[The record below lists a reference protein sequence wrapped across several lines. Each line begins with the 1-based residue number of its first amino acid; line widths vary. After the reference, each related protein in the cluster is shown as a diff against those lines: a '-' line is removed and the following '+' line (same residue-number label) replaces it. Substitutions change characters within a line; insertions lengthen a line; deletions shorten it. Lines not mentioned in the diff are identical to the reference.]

1 MRLYDSEVDPPG
13 RLDRGWPTGR
23 WRDEPDW
30 ACSSISRIW
39 LRLAFWDALEVAR
52 APVIATHGN
61 ARALRDT
68 VRYLNDDQLRAVAA
82 TGGLICPSPMP
93 LGPRGETASLEM
105 LLDHVDYIVALVGA
119 AHVGFGTDLLDQL
132 NARPVGLEDIGESQ
146 NIVEGLRHRGHQAE
160 AIDGIMGGNFIRVFR
175 EVAG

>member
-1 MRLYDSEVDPPG
+1 MNRLGMLVDI
-13 RLDRGWPTGR
+13 THMV
-23 WRDEPDW
+23 E
-30 ACSSISRIW
+30 AC
-39 LRLAFWDALEVAR
+39 FWDALEVAR

-93 LGPRGETASLEM
+93 LGPGGETASLEM

-132 NARPVGLEDIGESQ
+132 KARPIGLEDIGESQ
-146 NIVEGLRHRGHQAE
+146 NIVEGLQQRGHQAE
-160 AIDGIMGGNFIRVFR
+160 AIDGIMGGNFMRVFR

>member
-1 MRLYDSEVDPPG
+1 MNRLGMLVDI
-13 RLDRGWPTGR
+13 THMV
-23 WRDEPDW
+23 E
-30 ACSSISRIW
+30 AC
-39 LRLAFWDALEVAR
+39 FWDALKVAR

-68 VRYLNDDQLRAVAA
+68 VRYLSDDQLRAVAA

-93 LGPRGETASLEM
+93 LGPGGETASLGM
-105 LLDHVDYIVALVGA
+105 LLDHIDYIVALVGS

-146 NIVEGLRHRGHQAE
+146 NIVEGLQQRGHQAE
-160 AIDGIMGGNFIRVFR
+160 AIDGIMGGNFMRVFR